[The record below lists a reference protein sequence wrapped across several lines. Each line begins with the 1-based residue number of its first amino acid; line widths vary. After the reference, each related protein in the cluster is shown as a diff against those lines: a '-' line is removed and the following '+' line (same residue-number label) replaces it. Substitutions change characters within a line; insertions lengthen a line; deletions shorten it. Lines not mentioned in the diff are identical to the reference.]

1 MSNVA
6 RFPSFNSDSYT
17 DEELRLLACQAYCDA
32 AGGNHLT
39 RIARRVG
46 KPIEVIRQW
55 HSEDAWILKRAQ
67 ARKQKDETKL
77 AELTAMLEKAGVK
90 DSKTDALETL
100 KLLQDAKAIAQR
112 HVKALLNREHISG
125 HVDHPDNARFLRQV
139 LTCLEQIDKLGAG
152 AYARL

>member
-17 DEELRLLACQAYCDA
+17 DEELRLLACQAYCDS
-32 AGGNHLT
+32 AGGNHLS

-55 HSEDAWILKRAQ
+55 HSEDAWILKRAE
-67 ARKQKDETKL
+67 ARKQKDEKKL
-77 AELTAMLEKAGVK
+77 AELTAMLDKAGVS

-100 KLLQDAKAIAQR
+100 SLIKDAKAVARSYIQ
-112 HVKALLNREHISG
+112 KLSG
-125 HVDHPDNARFLRQV
+125 GTHVDGLDKV
-139 LTCLEQIDKLGAG
+139 LSALERIEKLSKS
-152 AYARL
+152 AYSRL